1 MEQQCRVTVTKWRER
16 AKHIYILCICNVMTC
31 EIPFLQILTKNYA
44 CSFLPCTTKDLLN
57 INTCP
62 KSWNSMLQVLT
73 LSCINQDPK
82 TLYFWLLLL
91 NHERND
97 QIYFHQSFVVWKSSG
112 IKITKNSYHAT
123 RAMTIKSA
131 DRWPQDWRHQGSCS
145 VSVQAIYFFILL

>member
-1 MEQQCRVTVTKWRER
+1 
-16 AKHIYILCICNVMTC
+16 MTC

-44 CSFLPCTTKDLLN
+44 CRFLLCTTKDLLN
-57 INTCP
+57 TNTCP

-97 QIYFHQSFVVWKSSG
+97 QIYFQQSFAVWKSSG
-112 IKITKNSYHAT
+112 IKITKYSYHTTTAI
-123 RAMTIKSA
+123 TIKKC
-131 DRWPQDWRHQGSCS
+131 WPMTSRLMASRLMLRKCPGRL
-145 VSVQAIYFFILL
+145 FFILL